1 MTRGKFKPPP
11 LRILAGAAC
20 GVWAL
25 SYPAVGQE
33 KPGDQ
38 LLTFGISQKFGAN
51 DNIRLDPTSVGTTY
65 SSDTKLSF
73 GFSSQTEVQTLDFS
87 ASGVG
92 RLVNDPLVGTD
103 HGFRDPAL
111 ALSYIRESANSRLTL
126 ITSYDRP
133 DLAFLDPLTQGEI
146 SDQDLYRGGGTRED
160 SRAGIRLETGLQS
173 PLGFEFDLNSFRRSY
188 SDTTDPL
195 LFSNQT
201 DSAAVAALFR
211 FSPITLGRLDLYE
224 SRYWAENTRQNQVKT
239 NRFTFGLE
247 HQFSEISSLS
257 ANIGHSEVVE
267 TRWVF
272 DDQIPPVVPPVFIT
286 TQTRGP
292 VGDVFYTRLMPNGRA
307 SARLATTI
315 SQVGRQNTLEF
326 GRIFE
331 LPVGGLE
338 VFFGATNGT
347 SFNPRPIGRIDYTAD
362 LPTGSINASL
372 SRDSY
377 ISDTLSQATE
387 TTRADL
393 GYSFDVN
400 DLSSLSFNLYY
411 ADIALI
417 GNNSSGA
424 DRERGSF
431 YATYTHDVTQDWDLQ
446 VGYQYRYFS
455 STANGPANANSVFF
469 TLQRDVDIFR

>member
-11 LRILAGAAC
+11 LRILAGAVC

-25 SYPAVGQE
+25 SYPAMGQE
-33 KPGDQ
+33 GSGDQ

-51 DNIRLDPTSVGTTY
+51 DNIRLEPTSVGTTY

-73 GFSSQTEVQTLDFS
+73 GFSSQTEAQTLDFS
-87 ASGVG
+87 TSGVA
-92 RLVNDPLVGTD
+92 RLVDDPLVGTD
-103 HGFRDPAL
+103 HGFRDPTL
-111 ALSYIRESANSRLTL
+111 ALSYIRDSANSRL
-126 ITSYDRP
+126 SVYAKYDRP
-133 DLAFLDPLTQGEI
+133 DLAFLDPLTQGVI
-146 SDQDLYRGGGTRED
+146 SDQDLYQGGGTRED

-201 DSAAVAALFR
+201 DTAAVAALFR

-224 SRYWAENTRQNQVKT
+224 SRYWAEDTSQNQVKT
-239 NRFTFGLE
+239 NRFTFGLD
-247 HQFSEISSLS
+247 HQFSAISSLS

-267 TRWVF
+267 TINTLPGVET
-272 DDQIPPVVPPVFIT
+272 V
-286 TQTRGP
+286 TRGP
-292 VGDVFYTRLMPNGRA
+292 IGDVFFSRLMPNGMA
-307 SARLATTI
+307 SAQLATTL
-315 SQVGRQNTLEF
+315 SQAGRQNTLEF

-338 VFFGATNGT
+338 IFLGATNGT
-347 SFNPRPIGRIDYTAD
+347 SFNPRPIGRINYTAD
-362 LPTGSINASL
+362 LPTGSLNASV

-393 GYSFDVN
+393 SYSFDVN
-400 DLSSLSFNLYY
+400 DLSSLSFSLYY

-431 YATYTHDVTQDWDLQ
+431 YASYTHDVTQDWDLQ
-446 VGYQYRYFS
+446 IGYEYRYFS
-455 STANGPANANSVFF
+455 STTNGPAHANSVFF
-469 TLQRDVDIFR
+469 ALQRDVDIFR